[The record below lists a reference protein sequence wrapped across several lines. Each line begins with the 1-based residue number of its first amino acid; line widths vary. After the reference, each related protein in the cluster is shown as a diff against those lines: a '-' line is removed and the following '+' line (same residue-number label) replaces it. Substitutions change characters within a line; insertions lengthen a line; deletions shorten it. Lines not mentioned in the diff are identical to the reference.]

1 MADQK
6 LFVPHTGNII
16 NWGTVLNWLVR
27 SEIHNPVEHLKTWAK
42 NNALELND
50 LKTAQLL
57 DQQDPLKSY
66 RDQFFIPQIEDLQE
80 DGPKNEKKGNFIF

>member
-1 MADQK
+1 
-6 LFVPHTGNII
+6 
-16 NWGTVLNWLVR
+16 
-27 SEIHNPVEHLKTWAK
+27 VEHLKTWAK

-80 DGPKNEKKGNFIF
+80 DGSKNEKKGNFIF